1 MIPREDRSLCALTPF
16 KRRLYCAKK
25 RRDKGCRDLGL
36 INKRCPNL
44 PYTKE
49 EVMEEAQRGTKEIV
63 SWSGFTTNAIEYAEK
78 FRPSLRLKHR
88 DMIVKPRRRRRKA
101 ALVNV

>member
-1 MIPREDRSLCALTPF
+1 MVSRKDRSLCTLISF

-25 RRDKGCRDLGL
+25 RRDEGCKHLIL

-44 PYTKE
+44 LYAKE
-49 EVMEEAQRGTKEIV
+49 EVMDEARHGIKEIV
-63 SWSGFTTNAIEYAEK
+63 SWSGFTSNAIEYAER

-88 DMIVKPRRRRRKA
+88 NEIVKSRRRRRKA
-101 ALVNV
+101 ALVAV

>member
-1 MIPREDRSLCALTPF
+1 MGSRKDRSMCALTPF

-25 RRDKGCRDLGL
+25 RRDKGCMNLSY

-44 PYTKE
+44 MYTKE
-49 EVMEEAQRGTKEIV
+49 EVMDEARRGTKEIV
-63 SWSGFTTNAIEYAEK
+63 SWSGFTPNAVEYAER

-88 DMIVKPRRRRRKA
+88 DETVKPRRRKA
-101 ALVNV
+101 AVIAV

>member
-1 MIPREDRSLCALTPF
+1 MVSRKDRSTCTLIPF

-25 RRDKGCRDLGL
+25 RRDEGCKNLGF

-44 PYTKE
+44 LYTKE
-49 EVMEEAQRGTKEIV
+49 DVMDEARRGTREIV
-63 SWSGFTTNAIEYAEK
+63 SWSGYTSNAIEYAER

-88 DMIVKPRRRRRKA
+88 DEIVKSRRRRQKVVLTA
-101 ALVNV
+101 V

>member
-1 MIPREDRSLCALTPF
+1 MVSRKDRSICALIPF

-25 RRDKGCRDLGL
+25 RRDKGCMNLSY

-44 PYTKE
+44 LYTRE
-49 EVMEEAQRGTKEIV
+49 EVMDEARRGTKEIV
-63 SWSGFTTNAIEYAEK
+63 SWSGFTPNAIEYAER

-88 DMIVKPRRRRRKA
+88 DETVKPRRRKA
-101 ALVNV
+101 TLVAV

>member
-1 MIPREDRSLCALTPF
+1 MCALTPF

-25 RRDKGCRDLGL
+25 RRDKGCLDLSY

-44 PYTKE
+44 LYTKE
-49 EVMEEAQRGTKEIV
+49 EVMDEARRGTKEIV
-63 SWSGFTTNAIEYAEK
+63 SWSGFTPNAIEYAEK

-88 DMIVKPRRRRRKA
+88 DEIVKPRRRRRKA
-101 ALVNV
+101 VIVAV